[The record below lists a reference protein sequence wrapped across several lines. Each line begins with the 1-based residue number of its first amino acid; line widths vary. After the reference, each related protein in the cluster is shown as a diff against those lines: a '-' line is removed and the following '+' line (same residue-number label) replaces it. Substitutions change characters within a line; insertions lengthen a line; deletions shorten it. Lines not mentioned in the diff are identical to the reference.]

1 FTGTLAVHGRA
12 GHLQQVAWPLSA
24 LLQPTQHMPEAVCIE
39 CAVQLGITPAGSGA
53 EDHIIHPL
61 RPVGGTLVEDEIRRN
76 TPESVGQASGVT
88 TQTADLPTVLKHA
101 QAQRRAHVTA
111 TCNYQMLHPD
121 CFPLSETAMLGE
133 IFCMSSIYPMTLTEL
148 RYIVTLAQE
157 QHFGHA
163 AERCHVSQPTLSV
176 GVKKLEEELGVLL
189 FERTKSAVRVT
200 PIGEKIVAQAQRV
213 LEEAMTIRV
222 LANAG
227 KNQLSAPLKVG
238 TIYTIGPYLFPHL
251 IPQLH
256 RVAPEMPLYIE
267 EDYTHNLRD
276 KLRNGELDAI
286 IVALPFSEPDILT
299 KPLYDEPFSLLIPA
313 DHPWADRQD
322 VSLDDLDDDRLLL
335 LGEGHCFREQVLE
348 ACPTTRRGDEQGK
361 HTTIESSSLETI
373 RHMVASGMGMTVLPM
388 SAADDRYYRSDL
400 LLTKPFKA
408 PVPFRT
414 VAIAWRA
421 SFPRPKAVD
430 LLSDS
435 IRLCSIGTPATKG

>member
-1 FTGTLAVHGRA
+1 
-12 GHLQQVAWPLSA
+12 
-24 LLQPTQHMPEAVCIE
+24 
-39 CAVQLGITPAGSGA
+39 
-53 EDHIIHPL
+53 
-61 RPVGGTLVEDEIRRN
+61 
-76 TPESVGQASGVT
+76 
-88 TQTADLPTVLKHA
+88 
-101 QAQRRAHVTA
+101 
-111 TCNYQMLHPD
+111 
-121 CFPLSETAMLGE
+121 
-133 IFCMSSIYPMTLTEL
+133 MTLTEL

-157 QHFGHA
+157 QHFGNA

-189 FERTKSAVRVT
+189 FERTKSAVRIT

-213 LEEAMTIRV
+213 VEEAMTIRE
-222 LANAG
+222 LASAG

-238 TIYTIGPYLFPHL
+238 AIYTIGPYLFPHL

-286 IVALPFSEPDILT
+286 IIALPFKEPDILT

-313 DHPWADRQD
+313 EHPWADRAH
-322 VSLDDLDDDRLLL
+322 VTLDDLDDDRLLL
-335 LGEGHCFREQVLE
+335 LGEGHCFRDQVLE
-348 ACPTTRRGDEQGK
+348 ACPATKRNDEQK
-361 HTTIESSSLETI
+361 HIAIESSSLETI

-388 SAADDRYYRSDL
+388 SAADDRYYSTDL
-400 LLTKPFKA
+400 LLTKPFKP

-430 LLSDS
+430 ILSDS
-435 IRLCSIGTPATKG
+435 IRLCSIGNPQARD